1 LLLKTFPNFV
11 FAVTLFGVAQPS
23 RVTSPNKGALV
34 KFSLKTVSKIVVLS
48 SGFALLGMGCVAD
61 DEPFDPGSDN
71 GPYGPE
77 VADPGGVVP
86 PPIVIDPNNEPQ
98 PAPATFAEGQI
109 NASNLVLSGDSMY
122 WVEFIKGEAM
132 LKWMHVD
139 GGENFDAGRLES
151 LPFSTAADDDGLF
164 FAAQTDN
171 NIVFAPHQ
179 GLQSELLHLSDAQ
192 PLAIALTDDY
202 AYWTAIDGCLYR
214 GAKEGGEAQEV
225 ACGTGA
231 PVSLAIA
238 DGVAFWST
246 IEGTLYSSPL
256 DAQGA
261 ADKLASGQDFSSGIV
276 ADQSGVY
283 WVDDANREVRTYRHT
298 SRVVTSL
305 AESQYSPAGLSQDRF
320 YLYFSTQGD
329 GSIKRVLKAGG
340 DVDVMVAQ
348 QNAPGQVVATDEWVY
363 WINEGDGSIMR
374 LLKNFDY

>member
-1 LLLKTFPNFV
+1 MFG
-11 FAVTLFGVAQPS
+11 ATLFNVAQPS

-34 KFSLKTVSKIVVLS
+34 KFSLKTVSKHVVIS
-48 SGFALLGMGCVAD
+48 SGLALLAMGGCVAD
-61 DEPFDPGSDN
+61 DEPFDQGEGG

-77 VADPGGVVP
+77 VADPGGVLP
-86 PPIVIDPNNEPQ
+86 PPIVVDPTNVPQ
-98 PAPATFAEGQI
+98 PAPATFADQQI
-109 NASNLVLSGDSMY
+109 EASNLTVFEDSIY
-122 WVEFIKGEAM
+122 WVDFNKGEAM

-139 GGENFDAGRLES
+139 GGENFEVGRLES
-151 LPFSTAADDDGLF
+151 LPFSTTADENGLF
-164 FAAQTDN
+164 FAAQTDS
-171 NIVFAPHQ
+171 NIIFAPHL
-179 GLQSELLHLSDAQ
+179 GLQSELLHFSDAQ
-192 PLAIALTDDY
+192 PLAIAVDGDY

-214 GAKEGGEAQEV
+214 GAKEGGEAQSV

-246 IEGTLYSSPL
+246 IEGTLYSSRL

-261 ADKLASGQDFSSGIV
+261 ADKLASGQDFSAGIV

-283 WVDDANREVRTYRHT
+283 WVDEANREVRRYRHIT
-298 SRVVTSL
+298 RTITAL
-305 AESQYSPAGLSQDRF
+305 AESQYSPAGLAQDRF

-329 GSIKRVLKAGG
+329 GSIKRILKAGG

-348 QNAPGQVVATDEWVY
+348 QDEPGEVVVADEWVY

-374 LLKNFDY
+374 LFKNFDY